1 MSEYQYQSSRVLYL
15 DYIQTLRAIA
25 VLMVFFYHLNINIFS
40 KGYLGVDIFFVIS
53 GYVITKQLEER
64 FFINNKLEIK
74 KFFLKRILKIVPVYF
89 FIITIVF
96 LTFVFFGPLTEYD
109 FYRDKIKFIYFFVSN
124 FYYQNLN
131 KSYFD
136 NIFDDPLNHT
146 WSLGVEMQFYLA
158 FPIFF
163 YFLKKNLKQELIIKI
178 LLFTISISI
187 AAIIYLSENK
197 NLIFY
202 SPFFRAWEFF
212 QGSLVYF
219 LTKISSKN
227 DKKKTIIEEKK
238 SWLIFLLITITIF
251 FPNKENLVF
260 NQFIIVFL
268 TSLFIFF
275 KKNKTSFFFSNK
287 FLVYIGNISYSFY
300 LWHLPV
306 IYFSNIYLKS
316 ENNVIFNFFCTTL
329 LSHLSYV
336 YIENKFKKFD
346 LKSIEINIFSKVHLL
361 TFFILVVGIYFFQKT
376 FDLNYF
382 KRFILKNNYLEKEF
396 SLTKRLNYTEI
407 KINNNE
413 LYKFCTDNSKKY
425 SINYFG
431 LKNECFKFFNTE
443 NLIYIEGN
451 SHAAIFVPLISK
463 SLKESIYYKNNTNFN
478 TNNSYSTQEVN
489 NQLKYF
495 KNIYYVRSI
504 NNISELN
511 EFKGNYNKFD
521 KKIIFLIIGPVPN
534 FYDEDLKPVKCLI
547 NNKDCSFDLSVDYKN
562 RNLDYL
568 FEQLSKLNDEL
579 KNNKILI
586 YNPYK
591 VICQSNKCFIHK
603 INEDFL
609 SYRDNNH
616 LTIEGSLTLNND
628 FNLFLKK
635 NKF

>member
-1 MSEYQYQSSRVLYL
+1 MSEYQHQSSKLLYL
-15 DYIQTLRAIA
+15 DYIQAFRAIA
-25 VLMVFFYHLNINIFS
+25 VLLVFFYHSNINIFS

-74 KFFLKRILKIVPVYF
+74 KFFLKRLLKIFPVYI

-96 LTFVFFGPLTEYD
+96 LIFLFFGPLTEYD
-109 FYRDKIKFIYFFVSN
+109 FYRDKIKFIFFFISN
-124 FYYQNLN
+124 FYYQNHN
-131 KSYFD
+131 KNYFD
-136 NIFDDPLNHT
+136 NIFEDPLNHT

-158 FPIFF
+158 FPFFF
-163 YFLKKNLKQELIIKI
+163 YFLKKNLKQELIIKT

-187 AAIIYLSENK
+187 AATVYTSENQ

-202 SPFFRAWEFF
+202 SPFFRAWEFL

-219 LTKISSKN
+219 LIKKNSKN
-227 DKKKTIIEEKK
+227 EKKKATINEKK
-238 SWLIFLLITITIF
+238 SWLIFLLITIAIF
-251 FPNKENLVF
+251 FPNKESLLF

-275 KKNKTSFFFSNK
+275 KKDKTSFFFSNK

-306 IYFSNIYLKS
+306 IYFANIYIKS
-316 ENNVIFNFFCTTL
+316 ENNVIFNFFCTII
-329 LSHLSYV
+329 LSHLSYI
-336 YIENKFKKFD
+336 YIENKFKKLE
-346 LKSIEINIFSKVHLL
+346 LKNIKINIFSKIYLL
-361 TFFILVVGIYFFQKT
+361 TFLIFVISIYFFLKT

-382 KRFILKNNYLEKEF
+382 KQFILKNNYLEKEF

-425 SINYFG
+425 SINDFG
-431 LKNECFKFFNTE
+431 LKKECFKFFNTE
-443 NLIYIEGN
+443 DLIYMEGN
-451 SHAAIFVPLISK
+451 SHTAIFVPLISK
-463 SLKESIYYKNNTNFN
+463 SLKKSIYYKNNTNFN
-478 TNNSYSTQEVN
+478 TNNSYSTREVN
-489 NQLKYF
+489 DQLKYF
-495 KNIYYVRSI
+495 NNIYYVRSI

-511 EFKGNYNKFD
+511 EFTDNYNKFD
-521 KKIIFLIIGPVPN
+521 KRIIFLIIGPVPN
-534 FYDEDLKPVKCLI
+534 FYDQDLKPVKCLI
-547 NNKDCSFDLSVDYKN
+547 NNKNCSFDLSADYKN

-568 FEQLSKLNDEL
+568 FDRLNKLTNDL

-591 VICQSNKCFIHK
+591 AICQSNKCFIHK